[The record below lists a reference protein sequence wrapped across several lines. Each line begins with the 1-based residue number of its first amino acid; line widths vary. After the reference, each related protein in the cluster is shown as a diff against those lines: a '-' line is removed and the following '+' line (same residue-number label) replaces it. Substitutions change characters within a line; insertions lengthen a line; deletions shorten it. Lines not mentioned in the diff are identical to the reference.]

1 MTVEYLR
8 AVQAT
13 EIGIRFE
20 NGKSLTV
27 VGHMTSQAHLMAFM
41 TLLRHW
47 IFLLLLPGLG
57 KPAPFVMWRRVPSL
71 SAVTAWRLVHA
82 SVALPRRVSHV
93 LRAPAT
99 CCCRRIC
106 EISWRG
112 EDWEQKHRVA
122 AGACGDQTRLLS
134 PAMSLREWFSAD
146 IWSDFAH
153 HYQSGYGECLREVVK
168 YMADVEGVS
177 MSDARCIRL
186 VSFLQNRF
194 TPETQSACAAAS
206 SCAGSVGSA
215 TGSGICVAAGSGSV
229 VVNHGKRQCPRWER
243 GAVFRRRGVPG

>member
-1 MTVEYLR
+1 MSSRKRERVEQTSHKVIEKRRRDRINNCLSELSQTVPAAFSKQTSGKLEKAEILEMTVEYLR

-20 NGKSLTV
+20 NG
-27 VGHMTSQAHLMAFM
+27 
-41 TLLRHW
+41 
-47 IFLLLLPGLG
+47 
-57 KPAPFVMWRRVPSL
+57 
-71 SAVTAWRLVHA
+71 
-82 SVALPRRVSHV
+82 
-93 LRAPAT
+93 
-99 CCCRRIC
+99 
-106 EISWRG
+106 
-112 EDWEQKHRVA
+112 
-122 AGACGDQTRLLS
+122 
-134 PAMSLREWFSAD
+134 EWFSAD